1 MTKHFLRDLDRLR
14 RAVLINGRAVEAAL
28 EKALAALIDGQLG
41 LAEDVIDGDAK
52 IDERE
57 IEIEVECLKI
67 LALHQPVAQDLR
79 FLITVL
85 KVNNDLE
92 RIGDLAGNL
101 AERAIY
107 LSVRNAGPIPERF
120 HEMSSRTRTMVH
132 EAIDALFEPNLEAAN
147 RVLAA
152 DDAVDDLKDALRDEL
167 QETMHADS
175 AQIEAAVCL
184 IAVARDLERIAD
196 MATNIAEDIVFM
208 LEGELIRH
216 AYRKQEQDESP

>member
-1 MTKHFLRDLDRLR
+1 MPKHFLRDLDRLR
-14 RAVLINGRAVEAAL
+14 RAVRINGSAVEAAV
-28 EKALAALIDGQLG
+28 EKSITALMDGELS

-57 IEIEVECLKI
+57 LEIETECLKI

-92 RIGDLAGNL
+92 RIGDLAGHV
-101 AERAIY
+101 AQRAIF
-107 LSVRNAGPIPERF
+107 LACRNAKPIPEGF
-120 HEMSSRTRTMVH
+120 QEMSHLTRRMV
-132 EAIDALFEPNLEAAN
+132 EECLVALFEPDLEGAK
-147 RVLAA
+147 RVLAS
-152 DDAVDDLKDALRDEL
+152 DDAVDELKRDLTKQLSEAM
-167 QETMHADS
+167 QADS
-175 AQIEAAVCL
+175 TTVEVNLCL
-184 IAVARDLERIAD
+184 IAVAHDLERMAD

-216 AYRKQEQDESP
+216 AYRREEPS